1 MTGARRI
8 AHGDVPLAL
17 HARRADAG
25 GPLLLLHAL
34 GGSSADWGV
43 EVDAWPGPVFALDF
57 AGHGESA
64 WRPGGAYTP
73 ELFAADA
80 DAALAVV
87 GPAAVAGAGLGAYVA
102 LLLAGTR
109 PALVSAALL
118 LPGRGLDGGGPR
130 PAGRVFAGVATTDA
144 TGHDPMVASCEID
157 VRPPDYARAFG
168 DAARAL
174 FLAEDDGVRPQWWEA
189 LRNVPNVRRIRGD
202 RVAAFAALACR

>member
-1 MTGARRI
+1 MTRSRRI
-8 AHGDVPLAL
+8 THGDVPLAL
-17 HARRADAG
+17 HERRAGAG
-25 GPLLLLHAL
+25 EPLLLLHAL

-43 EVDAWPGPVFALDF
+43 ETDAWPGPVFALDF

-80 DAALAVV
+80 DAALGIV
-87 GPAAVAGAGLGAYVA
+87 GAGAVAGAGLGAYVA

-130 PAGRVFAGVATTDA
+130 PTGRVFAGFAPDATT
-144 TGHDPMVASCEID
+144 HNDPMVTTCEID

-168 DAARAL
+168 DATRAL
-174 FLAEDDGVRPQWWEA
+174 VLAEDDGARPPWWAAVRDVA
-189 LRNVPNVRRIRGD
+189 NVRRISGD
-202 RVAAFAALACR
+202 RATAFTALARR

>member
-17 HARRADAG
+17 HERRAG
-25 GPLLLLHAL
+25 VGEPLLVLHEL
-34 GGSSADWGV
+34 GGSSADWGS
-43 EVDAWPGPVFALDF
+43 EAEAWPGPVLALDF
-57 AGHGESA
+57 AGHGGSG

-87 GPAAVAGAGLGAYVA
+87 GAAAVAGAGLGAYVA

-130 PAGRVFAGVATTDA
+130 PAGRVFAAVAGHARD
-144 TGHDPMVASCEID
+144 HDPMVASCEID
-157 VRPPDYARAFG
+157 VRPPEYARAFG
-168 DAARAL
+168 DAARAV
-174 FLAEDDGVRPQWWEA
+174 FLAEDDGVRPPWWLA
-189 LRNVPNVRRIRGD
+189 LHDVANARCIRGD
-202 RVAAFAALACR
+202 RAAAFAALAHR

>member
-1 MTGARRI
+1 MIGTRRI

-17 HARRADAG
+17 HARRAGAG

-43 EVDAWPGPVFALDF
+43 EVDVWPGPIFALDF

-130 PAGRVFAGVATTDA
+130 PAGRVFAAVGTDA
-144 TGHDPMVASCEID
+144 RTHDPMVTSCEID
-157 VRPPDYARAFG
+157 VRPPDYAHAFG
-168 DAARAL
+168 DAARVL
-174 FLAEDDGVRPQWWEA
+174 FLAEDGGMRPPWWMA
-189 LRNVPNVRRIRGD
+189 LREVPNVRRIESERA
-202 RVAAFAALACR
+202 AAFAALAR

>member
-1 MTGARRI
+1 MTVRWI
-8 AHGDVPLAL
+8 AHGDVSLAL
-17 HARRADAG
+17 HVRRATAG
-25 GPLLLLHAL
+25 EPLLLLHAL

-43 EVDAWPGPVFALDF
+43 AVDAWPGPVFALDF
-57 AGHGESA
+57 AGHGDSG
-64 WRPGGAYTP
+64 WRSGGAYTP

-87 GPAAVAGAGLGAYVA
+87 GVAAVAGAGLGAYVA

-130 PAGRVFAGVATTDA
+130 PAGRVFAGVATDA
-144 TGHDPMVASCEID
+144 IAHDPMVTTCEID

-174 FLAEDDGVRPQWWEA
+174 FLAEHDGVPPPWWAA
-189 LRNVPNVRRIRGD
+189 LRDVANARRIRGD
-202 RVAAFAALACR
+202 RAAAFAVLAAGS

>member
-1 MTGARRI
+1 MTGTRRI

-17 HARRADAG
+17 HARRAGAG
-25 GPLLLLHAL
+25 EPLLLLHAL

-57 AGHGESA
+57 AGHGKSA

-109 PALVSAALL
+109 PALVSAAFL

-130 PAGRVFAGVATTDA
+130 PAGRVFGDVRTDA
-144 TGHDPMVASCEID
+144 TAHDPMVTSCQID

-174 FLAEDDGVRPQWWEA
+174 VLAEDGGMRPPWWVA
-189 LRNVPNVRRIRGD
+189 LREIANVRRIGGD
-202 RVAAFAALACR
+202 RATAFAAFAR